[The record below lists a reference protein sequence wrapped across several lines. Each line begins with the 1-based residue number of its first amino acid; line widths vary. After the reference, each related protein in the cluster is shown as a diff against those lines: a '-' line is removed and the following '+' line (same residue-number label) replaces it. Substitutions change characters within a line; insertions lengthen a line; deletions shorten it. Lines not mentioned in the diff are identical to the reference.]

1 MEGRKGAQRAV
12 RSEDRMEGRKE
23 DQMGV
28 LRVGPRAVR
37 SEDRMEGQKEDRM
50 EGQKEDRMG
59 VQRAVRSGD
68 RMEGRKEDRMGVPR
82 VGPRAVRSEGLVPQ
96 VGEVEVW
103 KALQEVLVAAWAA
116 LQEER
121 STARVL
127 FLAQGLGSLRAA

>member
-23 DQMGV
+23 DLMGV
-28 LRVGPRAVR
+28 L
-37 SEDRMEGQKEDRM
+37 
-50 EGQKEDRMG
+50 
-59 VQRAVRSGD
+59 
-68 RMEGRKEDRMGVPR
+68 R

-96 VGEVEVW
+96 VGEVEGWTV
-103 KALQEVLVAAWAA
+103 LQGVIVAAWAA
-116 LQEER
+116 WAVLLEER

>member
-1 MEGRKGAQRAV
+1 MGAQRAV
-12 RSEDRMEGRKE
+12 HSEDRMGVQRVVRSEGRME
-23 DQMGV
+23 GRMEVQ
-28 LRVGPRAVR
+28 RVVPRAVR
-37 SEDRMEGQKEDRM
+37 SEDRK
-50 EGQKEDRMG
+50 
-59 VQRAVRSGD
+59 
-68 RMEGRKEDRMGVPR
+68 EGRKEDLMGVLR

-116 LQEER
+116 LLEER

>member
-1 MEGRKGAQRAV
+1 MV
-12 RSEDRMEGRKE
+12 RSEGR
-23 DQMGV
+23 
-28 LRVGPRAVR
+28 
-37 SEDRMEGQKEDRM
+37 KEDRM

-59 VQRAVRSGD
+59 VQRAVHSED
-68 RMEGRKEDRMGVPR
+68 RMEGRKEDLMEGRKEDLMGVLR